1 MCFSKLLISEENV
14 AFNKSAWQEHPAK
27 NLEKLWAERA
37 VDGMYSE
44 LSLYGGQCTISEY
57 GHSTATWRVD
67 LERVH
72 NIDHIVVYFPYESKF
87 FFPKVDRPINCF
99 KSIRKL
105 LWNFKHILKKKL
117 VIEWWRNRYLI
128 KYIHDHS
135 FLFNFI
141 NIIIFYIDVYC
152 TT

>member
-1 MCFSKLLISEENV
+1 MCFIKLLISEENV

-27 NLEKLWAERA
+27 NLEKLGAERA
-37 VDGMYSE
+37 VGGMYSE

-105 LWNFKHILKKKL
+105 L
-117 VIEWWRNRYLI
+117 
-128 KYIHDHS
+128 
-135 FLFNFI
+135 
-141 NIIIFYIDVYC
+141 
-152 TT
+152 